1 MAPLV
6 RCAFYCKLSL
16 MHPSIYLIAKPNSQM
31 PPFLTLYLSGLFHHR
46 NLSGFKHLSNFGFHP
61 FQISSMWQINSFMLP
76 LREHT
81 SSSKAYNWKSRDA
94 TLTFRSLFFIYL
106 FLFVLFLFLFAW
118 FTLSVS
124 LDFCF
129 FLQFFCVIYILV
141 LKHIA
146 IYHGK
151 ICRLS
156 CKLWLNCSWSKEKL
170 ILLGERI

>member
-106 FLFVLFLFLFAW
+106 FLFVLFLFFVCLIYFISFFGFLF
-118 FTLSVS
+118 LSTIFLRYLHLS
-124 LDFCF
+124 LKAYSH
-129 FLQFFCVIYILV
+129 LPWKNMWSV
-141 LKHIA
+141 L
-146 IYHGK
+146 
-151 ICRLS
+151 
-156 CKLWLNCSWSKEKL
+156 
-170 ILLGERI
+170 